1 MLLLLLLLLR
11 CSRVRVVTHVAGK
24 SCTGMR
30 SGHIRIKSG
39 TECVNNNNPVNS
51 MDKRVEAIHRFLIIM
66 VLGYFSIYLG
76 IPGVSDLIFF
86 ILDVGDLKN

>member
-24 SCTGMR
+24 SCAGMR

-39 TECVNNNNPVNS
+39 TECVNNNNLVNS
-51 MDKRVEAIHRFLIIM
+51 MHERVEAIHRFLIFM
-66 VLGYFSIYLG
+66 VHGYFTIDHG
-76 IPGVSDLIFF
+76 IPVVYDFKFF
-86 ILDVGDLKN
+86 VLFFRH